1 MFRAWAGVLQRR
13 ERAPWRLVR
22 CAAELSRLSLRV
34 QHTWKCADR
43 IASPVDAIVAGKHGK
58 EGRKSFMF
66 ELYVFLSVFL

>member
-43 IASPVDAIVAGKHGK
+43 IASSALAGGRDRGK
-58 EGRKSFMF
+58 ETRERREEEFYF
-66 ELYVFLSVFL
+66 